1 VAIYENLP
9 VFKAAYDLLVEVH
22 LMNINLTREY
32 RHTVGEKLRN
42 ELIDLMVDIYKANTT
57 DDCDKERNLRLV
69 SEHIVVV
76 KIYMRLLHDLKQ
88 IPIKRFVALSEKTEN
103 VSKQTTA
110 WRKSTV
116 EKLRKM
122 QGSTD
127 DH

>member
-1 VAIYENLP
+1 MAIYENLP
-9 VFKAAYDLLVEVH
+9 VFKAAYDLLIDVH
-22 LMNINLTREY
+22 RMNIDLTREY

-42 ELIDLMVDIYKANTT
+42 ELIDLMVAIYKANTT
-57 DDCDKERNLRLV
+57 DDRDKERNLRSV

-88 IPIKRFVALSEKTEN
+88 IPIKRFVALNEKTEN
-103 VSKQTTA
+103 VSRQTTA

-116 EKLRKM
+116 EKLRRLHD
-122 QGSTD
+122 STD